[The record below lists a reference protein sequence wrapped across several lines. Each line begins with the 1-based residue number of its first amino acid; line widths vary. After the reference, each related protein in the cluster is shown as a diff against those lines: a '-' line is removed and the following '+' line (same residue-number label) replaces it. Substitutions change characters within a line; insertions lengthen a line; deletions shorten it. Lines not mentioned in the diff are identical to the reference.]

1 MMIPKAYRRLMRWF
15 GRQVTVPPAPAS
27 KASKKLVTQ
36 ASSADSL
43 ETGQGSAK
51 KPKEQGVGAA
61 IRAGQAK
68 LAYSKLQKWRARY
81 LNARRNA
88 VQLALSRFD
97 REECTDEERQ
107 ALRLLL
113 EDTESDAATAAL
125 VTRSDGRSLQLA
137 GVASFRQLL
146 TLRSRRSQLVG
157 AGPEWRLNSKE
168 KGAHF
173 ARRHGIACPVV
184 FARNVKAEH
193 LEILPGSVIKPASG
207 AGSRGVYLILG
218 DRRIFEPGRNREIQG
233 ENALLESMRE
243 DLTTKRVHYDRW
255 TVEQLVTEDE
265 AGLKPG
271 TDLKFYCFYGVVGL
285 VLEVERSDSTRYCE
299 WDGEGQLISTGKYLG
314 KEFSGKGVSAE
325 QLALATE
332 LSLKIPS
339 PFMRIDFIRSS
350 TAPEGM
356 MFCEFTPRPGNYH
369 RFDLETDRRL
379 GDLYLMAEARL
390 EKDMLQGKSF
400 SRLFVE

>member
-1 MMIPKAYRRLMRWF
+1 MMIPKVYRRLMRRF
-15 GRQVTVPPAPAS
+15 SGQTTDPSVSSSGALKKSVPQEAVENAAKS
-27 KASKKLVTQ
+27 GKGNDKKSQ
-36 ASSADSL
+36 
-43 ETGQGSAK
+43 
-51 KPKEQGVGAA
+51 EQGIGTA

-68 LAYSKLQKWRARY
+68 LAYSKLKKWRARY
-81 LNARRNA
+81 LSARRNA
-88 VQLALSRFD
+88 VQLALSRLD
-97 REECTDEERQ
+97 REECTEEERQ

-125 VTRSDGRSLQLA
+125 VTRSDGRSLQLT

-168 KGAHF
+168 KGARF
-173 ARRHGIACPVV
+173 ARRHGLACPDVY
-184 FARNVKAEH
+184 ARNVKAEH

-218 DRRIFEPGRNREIQG
+218 DRRIFEPGRNREMQG
-233 ENALLESMRE
+233 DNALLESMRE
-243 DLTTKRVHYDRW
+243 DLATKRVRYDCW
-255 TVEQLVTEDE
+255 TVEELVTEDE
-265 AGLKPG
+265 VGLKPG
-271 TDLKFYCFYGVVGL
+271 TDLKFYCFYGMVGL
-285 VLEVERSDSTRYCE
+285 VLEVERTDSTRYCE
-299 WDGEGQLISTGKYLG
+299 WDGEGKLISTGKYVG

-325 QLALATE
+325 QLALAAE

-350 TAPEGM
+350 TALEGM

-369 RFDLETDRRL
+369 RFNLETDRRL